1 MLYAIVDED
10 LKIARHLSK
19 GKLAVFEDL
28 DKLNKNAW
36 RYMEHSKKYKVA
48 ELEFYDFFELDKKK
62 QTY

>member
-28 DKLNKNAW
+28 KQLNNNAW
-36 RYMEHSKKYKVA
+36 RYMSKSKNYKVA
-48 ELEFYDFFELDKKK
+48 ELEFDHFFELDNKED
-62 QTY
+62 